1 MFSWYSGGFEVTF
14 GRDAANVL
22 AQKNGANAQE
32 FRVYGTTTGS
42 KYSLLKHDGTDGT
55 LDVSS
60 GKLILGGTASDIQ
73 WGKALVA
80 LGGGAA
86 PTLGTIGG
94 SGPATA
100 AQNSW
105 MQVKDSTGAA
115 FWVPVWK

>member
-1 MFSWYSGGFEVTF
+1 VFLI
-14 GRDAANVL
+14 R
-22 AQKNGANAQE
+22 ANAND
-32 FRVYGTTTGS
+32 RV
-42 KYSLLKHDGTDGT
+42 LLGA
-55 LDVSS
+55 
-60 GKLILGGTASDIQ
+60 GGTPVQLADP
-73 WGKALVA
+73 LVA

-105 MQVKDSTGAA
+105 KRFYDDGGNA